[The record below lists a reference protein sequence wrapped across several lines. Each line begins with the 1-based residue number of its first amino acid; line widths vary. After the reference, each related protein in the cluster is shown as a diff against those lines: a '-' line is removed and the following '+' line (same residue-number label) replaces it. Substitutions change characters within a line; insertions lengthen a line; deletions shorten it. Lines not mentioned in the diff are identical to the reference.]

1 MSGRGRGRGRA
12 NYNNNINENNNNND
26 LAAAVQQLVVM
37 NQNLIQVVT
46 QLTQAGNPNVAS
58 DMTKS
63 VSLQRPSYFDGKG
76 DPVKLEAWVRS
87 FDKIFATL
95 NCPENLK
102 IAQATHYLTENAD
115 IWWTE
120 NKDRLMAPRPHVDEG
135 VEVIRVMNWEEFK
148 TSLRTEFFPEHL
160 KRGKRAEF
168 NNLKQGT
175 LSVQEY
181 YNQFQ
186 ELARFA
192 FELVPIPESRA
203 SRFEQGLDI
212 EIRAGLGG
220 WNYEIILEVYTRA
233 SNIERVL
240 NERRALVGEKRK
252 ANPVSGE
259 QGVTKKPFYGN
270 QGRTSNP
277 TNSQPSQNT
286 GFSSQSVCRKC
297 GHSHIGRDCNGRLWV
312 CHYCNKMVH
321 RAPECRSRI
330 KDQENQQGYQTR
342 SAQSAGVR
350 SVANS
355 TPNRGFQGGNRF
367 NNKQTQTNTNK
378 SGVSGATTGAAKTNG
393 QINAVI
399 LEETTFK
406 KAGTYYFV

>member
-1 MSGRGRGRGRA
+1 MSGRGRGRA

-26 LAAAVQQLVVM
+26 LAAAVQQLVAM
-37 NQNLIQVVT
+37 NQNLIQAVT
-46 QLTQAGNPNVAS
+46 QLTQARNPNVAS

-63 VSLQRPSYFDGKG
+63 VSLQRPSKFDGKG
-76 DPVKLEAWVRS
+76 DPIKLEAWVRS

-95 NCPENLK
+95 NCPEDLK

-135 VEVIRVMNWEEFK
+135 
-148 TSLRTEFFPEHL
+148 FFPEHL
-160 KRGKRAEF
+160 KRGKRTEF

-192 FELVPIPESRA
+192 LELVPTPESRA

-212 EIRAGLGG
+212 EIRAALGG
-220 WNYEIILEVYTRA
+220 WNYETILEVYTRA

-252 ANPVSGE
+252 ANS
-259 QGVTKKPFYGN
+259 
-270 QGRTSNP
+270 GRTSNI
-277 TNSQPSQNT
+277 TNSQTSQNT
-286 GFSSQSVCRKC
+286 GFGNQSVCRKC

-312 CHYCNKMVH
+312 CHYCNKMGH

-330 KDQENQQGYQTR
+330 RDQENQQGYQTR
-342 SAQSAGVR
+342 SAQSAGVG

-378 SGVSGATTGAAKTNG
+378 PGVSAATTGVKTTG
-393 QINAVI
+393 QINALI
-399 LEETTFK
+399 PEETTFK
-406 KAGTYYFV
+406 DAGTYSFV